1 MKRNLK
7 SFARRSAGILAIFA
21 LLVGAYLIL
30 SLQRLQVDSAS
41 LRSTKAIAAELV
53 ERKLLPSI
61 SYAVIEN
68 GQIGAVETAGIAD
81 FATGDPVTDDTLYE
95 AASLTKPVVAELA
108 RRLHKQ
114 GLFDLDEAVSDTIS
128 LDRISDRGAG
138 QKITPRQ
145 LLSHSTGLPNWSG
158 DNRNPTRKDALDLR
172 FKPGYAFQYSGE
184 GYGFLLAFLEAKSG
198 KSADALAHE
207 MFNELGMVNSTL
219 VGRGHKGHFAR
230 GHWGVSPDR
239 QPWKTPAPVA
249 AYSLFT
255 NAEDYARFV
264 QYVMQNHAADLVS
277 GNPFPVVHINVN
289 PTASDHDTEALGWS
303 LGWGTLEQKE
313 RSVYFQWGDNG
324 AFRSFAAFDPK
335 TGNAIVYFTNGSYGT
350 LFADELAQP
359 TLGDITT
366 ASSWF
371 ADPIKEIA
379 RTWLRY

>member
-1 MKRNLK
+1 MALC
-7 SFARRSAGILAIFA
+7 A
-21 LLVGAYLIL
+21 LLVGAYLIFA
-30 SLQRLQVDSAS
+30 LQRLHVGSAG
-41 LRSTKAIAAELV
+41 LRSTKAIATELV

-61 SYAVIEN
+61 SYAVNEN
-68 GQIGAVETAGIAD
+68 GRIGAVETAGIAD

-128 LDRISDRGAG
+128 LDRISNRSAG

-158 DNRNPTRKDALDLR
+158 DNRNPKRKDALDLR
-172 FKPGYAFQYSGE
+172 FAPGSAFQYSGE
-184 GYGFLLAFLEAKSG
+184 GYGILLAFLEVKSG
-198 KSADALAHE
+198 KSANALALE
-207 MFNELGMVNSTL
+207 LFSELGMTNSTL
-219 VGRGHKGHFAR
+219 IGRGHKGHFAR

-255 NAEDYARFV
+255 NAEDYARFI

-277 GNPFPVVHINVN
+277 ADPFPVVHINVS
-289 PTASDHDTEALGWS
+289 PTMADYDSGVLGWS
-303 LGWGTLEQKE
+303 LGWGTLQQKE
-313 RSVYFQWGDNG
+313 RSIYFQWGDNG

-350 LFADELAQP
+350 LFADELAEP
-359 TLGDITT
+359 ALGDITT

-371 ADPIKEIA
+371 AGPLKEIA